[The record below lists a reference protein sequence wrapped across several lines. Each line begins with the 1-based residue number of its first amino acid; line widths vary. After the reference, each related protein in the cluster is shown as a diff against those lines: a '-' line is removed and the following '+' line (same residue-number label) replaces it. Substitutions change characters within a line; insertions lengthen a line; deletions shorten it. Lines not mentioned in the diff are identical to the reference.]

1 MATQADV
8 RRIALALPGVTEEA
22 GRFAFHVGTSGKQK
36 HFVWVW
42 LERLA
47 PKKARVPNPKVIAVR
62 VANEL
67 EKQALL
73 SADEEKFFTE
83 PHYNGYPAVMVRL
96 PEVSAAELAVLLDQ
110 AWRCAAPKK
119 LLAGDAKPTKKSTVK
134 PKKKT

>member
-8 RRIALALPGVTEEA
+8 RRIALKLPGVTEEP
-22 GRFAFHVGTSGKQK
+22 GRFAFHVGTPGKQK

-42 LERLA
+42 LERLE
-47 PKKARVPNPKVIAVR
+47 PKKARVPNPAVIAVR

-67 EKQALL
+67 EKRALL
-73 SADEEKFFTE
+73 SADDEKLFTE

-96 PEVSAAELAVLLDQ
+96 PKVTTAELSLVIEE

-119 LLAGDAKPTKKSTVK
+119 LGKK
-134 PKKKT
+134 